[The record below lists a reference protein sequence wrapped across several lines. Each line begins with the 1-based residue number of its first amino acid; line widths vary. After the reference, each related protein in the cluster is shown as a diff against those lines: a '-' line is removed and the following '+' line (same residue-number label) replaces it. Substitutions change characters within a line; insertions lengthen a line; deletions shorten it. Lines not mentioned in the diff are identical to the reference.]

1 VTGPDGSSRPVSACS
16 WWWAAAKTFPLWK
29 HCKSQQEHTSQHPS
43 KASFWGVRTD
53 GSIEPGSP
61 SLLNPDVQKPLE
73 IAIAKRVESKI
84 WKEKKH
90 VSSDYCLNSSR
101 LLKSLS
107 HEQATTVPQPY
118 WSKAEQLSSPQ
129 QLIYPEALGEH
140 LLPSLHSESLG
151 AAAWVSGSSPPV
163 QSPVLFNRISNAS
176 PVQVS
181 SQCSQPSPLRPNPRP
196 HLWSQSSPRP
206 LSTIPPPPSSTAQ
219 IRPHGI
225 LCPSAQNET
234 QTFISTEMQHLES
247 PFLQKQLKLGT
258 FTLRGQRAFS
268 PLNPNLPQASQAS
281 EARKSDSILPGDV
294 PSRTELWKQLEQH
307 IQKRVTQHKQSLPS
321 RKRESLELTQ
331 ATDQHGPSRPSVFL
345 GESSKDVKKMGCRH
359 PGNFQ
364 LGKDLGRELGEDI
377 SQGSEESPVKVL
389 RAGSEELKSDSMSY
403 SGSDTEN
410 CILRNPDKKQL
421 ENPLNVHL
429 AESRSMLEDWIPVSA
444 GCSWLTASHTL
455 PKSDTHIN
463 RNWKSGILGVNT
475 TQEFSFLT
483 PGTEQALEAR
493 IKRFCVRHN
502 VQAGKPMNLSLS
514 ETQSSSL
521 SQYEF
526 PSSATHE
533 SWTTSGAEA
542 AKFWGESPQAGW
554 GEKTTAKK
562 SDPISDSPLP
572 AASPVGEEVQGA
584 LIQTPCDND
593 PRPLEAAQSWQEGR
607 QPFQPLT
614 PSIVGRGPASR
625 TVLGAQRGSLEPT
638 PSQSVTRRGPGE
650 ESMSCALGDP
660 SPSIARLGM
669 SYESWSLRNQETR
682 KAVVAKGSSA
692 LQLQGRDI
700 LRTSVPAQSQ
710 NINVDLTSKSPSPA
724 GVPVQEPGKTHLKEQ
739 VINEEELKRELETE
753 QPQGCPTDVLLQDYA
768 TEMILQGCATDILAS
783 QPSRC
788 YPKHASN
795 RDIAA
800 WEVVSELMVARGSS
814 LGQQDPKI
822 PKLQD
827 PWKNQWKI
835 SAPTDERKVFGSCK
849 PKEHEEGLA
858 GLGAYRARG
867 VSQPARDKRSVES
880 LGTKSPQL
888 PAQKGHALPE
898 GHIKGRMRNFLQS
911 ICRNKKDKGQGDPLQ
926 NTKPTHGP
934 VKTKLVFRDREAPE
948 VQTLTKAVGQILEE
962 KLRFQ
967 QASYASELKQQTEKT
982 QVSQDPVGGR
992 LSYRKAS
999 SYPEH
1004 RREMSDMVRNKC
1016 THEGHRNPYAMVKFK
1031 TSDRTLPS
1039 RGPVSPVS
1047 PCQHG
1052 PRMWGASGCHH

>member
-1 VTGPDGSSRPVSACS
+1 MQAWIYRPECAKVSQLPNSNSAFQIMENYPCPLKSASPAVLSSCCTSWATDIFLTILCAVGLFLLLLFYPIQRNPHLPLPKKNINLQKRIPVAGAGLVVLSPEASWESHLTRAAFISGKVENPLARLEEEHLLKPGGGHGGVRSSVQSPRQMLLPRCPPPLPRRLRPSPRAIWPPPLRKTTPESFSGKPYYSVSSVSTVTGPDGSSRPVSACS

-206 LSTIPPPPSSTAQ
+206 LSNPLHQSHHHLLLQPRLGPMEYFALVPKMKHKLSSQ
-219 IRPHGI
+219 P
-225 LCPSAQNET
+225 
-234 QTFISTEMQHLES
+234 
-247 PFLQKQLKLGT
+247 KLGT

-321 RKRESLELTQ
+321 RKRESLELTHMNFPPQ
-331 ATDQHGPSRPSVFL
+331 PLMNLGPPQELRLPSS
-345 GESSKDVKKMGCRH
+345 GEK
-359 PGNFQ
+359 
-364 LGKDLGRELGEDI
+364 
-377 SQGSEESPVKVL
+377 
-389 RAGSEELKSDSMSY
+389 
-403 SGSDTEN
+403 
-410 CILRNPDKKQL
+410 
-421 ENPLNVHL
+421 
-429 AESRSMLEDWIPVSA
+429 
-444 GCSWLTASHTL
+444 
-455 PKSDTHIN
+455 
-463 RNWKSGILGVNT
+463 
-475 TQEFSFLT
+475 
-483 PGTEQALEAR
+483 AR
-493 IKRFCVRHN
+493 R
-502 VQAGKPMNLSLS
+502 QAGERRQQRKSQTPFRIVLSL
-514 ETQSSSL
+514 
-521 SQYEF
+521 
-526 PSSATHE
+526 P
-533 SWTTSGAEA
+533 
-542 AKFWGESPQAGW
+542 P
-554 GEKTTAKK
+554 
-562 SDPISDSPLP
+562 
-572 AASPVGEEVQGA
+572 
-584 LIQTPCDND
+584 
-593 PRPLEAAQSWQEGR
+593 
-607 QPFQPLT
+607 
-614 PSIVGRGPASR
+614 
-625 TVLGAQRGSLEPT
+625 
-638 PSQSVTRRGPGE
+638 
-650 ESMSCALGDP
+650 
-660 SPSIARLGM
+660 
-669 SYESWSLRNQETR
+669 
-682 KAVVAKGSSA
+682 
-692 LQLQGRDI
+692 
-700 LRTSVPAQSQ
+700 
-710 NINVDLTSKSPSPA
+710 
-724 GVPVQEPGKTHLKEQ
+724 HL
-739 VINEEELKRELETE
+739 
-753 QPQGCPTDVLLQDYA
+753 
-768 TEMILQGCATDILAS
+768 
-783 QPSRC
+783 
-788 YPKHASN
+788 
-795 RDIAA
+795 DIAA

-867 VSQPARDKRSVES
+867 VSQPARDK
-880 LGTKSPQL
+880 
-888 PAQKGHALPE
+888 
-898 GHIKGRMRNFLQS
+898 
-911 ICRNKKDKGQGDPLQ
+911 
-926 NTKPTHGP
+926 
-934 VKTKLVFRDREAPE
+934 REAPE

-1052 PRMWGASGCHH
+1052 PRMWGASGCHHHSTFCHREGVSYSQPAFFGRNIPPM